1 MRFAISGDPVS
12 AFDMNAQTTFEA
24 PNFEKVDPTLGLHT
38 MGGYS
43 NRSKPMDFIKSGI
56 QAAVVG
62 KSLTIIWKIYKR
74 LMMFNKYYKKDIIIP
89 KNKQNNIKN

>member
-1 MRFAISGDPVS
+1 
-12 AFDMNAQTTFEA
+12 MNAQTTFKA

-43 NRSKPMDFIKSGI
+43 NPSKPIDFIKSGI

-62 KSLTIIWKIYKR
+62 KPLAII
-74 LMMFNKYYKKDIIIP
+74 
-89 KNKQNNIKN
+89 

>member
-12 AFDMNAQTTFEA
+12 AFDMNAQTTFKA

-43 NRSKPMDFIKSGI
+43 NPSKPIDFIKSGI

-62 KSLTIIWKIYKR
+62 KSLAII
-74 LMMFNKYYKKDIIIP
+74 
-89 KNKQNNIKN
+89 

>member
-1 MRFAISGDPVS
+1 MQINDPWGFAIAGDPVS
-12 AFDMNAQTTFEA
+12 MLDMNAQTTFKA

-43 NRSKPMDFIKSGI
+43 NPSKPIDFIKSGV

-62 KSLTIIWKIYKR
+62 KSLGII
-74 LMMFNKYYKKDIIIP
+74 
-89 KNKQNNIKN
+89 